1 MIWIKIAVIRRA
13 ITSSHPF
20 SFTLTETVLHS
31 LLNLVAVGLRVPSPV
46 PNPVPSL
53 PQNEP
58 AALHSRIEAL
68 LTAQPDE
75 WTEEVRKSFS
85 ERGIAWM
92 RIARDNVHIARE
104 LKQPELAT
112 TAQDRKSTRLN
123 SSHAS

>member
-1 MIWIKIAVIRRA
+1 MSQESQFSRVKISKL

-31 LLNLVAVGLRVPSPV
+31 LLNLVAVGLRVPS
-46 PNPVPSL
+46 PVPSL

-112 TAQDRKSTRLN
+112 TAQHVSDCYVGHGS
-123 SSHAS
+123 